1 MRKFSLVGLV
11 MALCILFSCSLVQA
25 QDLRTISVDGSSTIK
40 VAPDKVTISI
50 SIENTAKD
58 AKLASAQNA
67 QIMQNIQSAIL
78 GLAITKDK
86 MQTTNYN
93 LYPVYNT
100 KDNSREI
107 IGYSVS
113 NEITVTIDNI
123 DMVGTVIDTAINAG
137 ASNVNSIEFGLKD
150 SQVYK
155 DKVLQQAIADAKR
168 KAQVVANSLE
178 KSIVNVVSVNTGS
191 TTYIEAKNFN
201 NAMYMRAADATG
213 ATSPIQSGDI
223 SVRANVSV
231 VFEMN

>member
-40 VAPDKVTISI
+40 VAPDKATISI

-58 AKLASAQNA
+58 AKMASAQNA
-67 QIMQNIQSAIL
+67 QIMQKIQSAIL
-78 GLAITKDK
+78 GLTITKDK

-113 NEITVTIDNI
+113 NEITVTIDDI
-123 DMVGTVIDTAINAG
+123 DMVGAVIDTAINAG

-150 SQVYK
+150 SQAYK
-155 DKVLQQAIADAKR
+155 DKVLQQAIVDAKR
-168 KAQVVANSLE
+168 KAQVIANALG
-178 KSIVNVVSVNTGS
+178 KSVVNVVSVNTGN
-191 TTYIEAKNFN
+191 TYVEAKNFN
-201 NAMYMRAADATG
+201 NAMYMRTADAAG

-223 SVRANVSV
+223 SVRANVAV

>member
-40 VAPDKVTISI
+40 VAPDKATISI

-107 IGYSVS
+107 IGYNVS
-113 NEITVTIDNI
+113 NEITVTIDFPKLLA
-123 DMVGTVIDTAINAG
+123 TTCALRL
-137 ASNVNSIEFGLKD
+137 AS
-150 SQVYK
+150 
-155 DKVLQQAIADAKR
+155 AIACC
-168 KAQVVANSLE
+168 NTLSL
-178 KSIVNVVSVNTGS
+178 
-191 TTYIEAKNFN
+191 
-201 NAMYMRAADATG
+201 
-213 ATSPIQSGDI
+213 
-223 SVRANVSV
+223 
-231 VFEMN
+231 

>member
-40 VAPDKVTISI
+40 VAPDKATISI

-107 IGYSVS
+107 IGYSV
-113 NEITVTIDNI
+113 
-123 DMVGTVIDTAINAG
+123 
-137 ASNVNSIEFGLKD
+137 
-150 SQVYK
+150 
-155 DKVLQQAIADAKR
+155 
-168 KAQVVANSLE
+168 
-178 KSIVNVVSVNTGS
+178 
-191 TTYIEAKNFN
+191 
-201 NAMYMRAADATG
+201 
-213 ATSPIQSGDI
+213 
-223 SVRANVSV
+223 
-231 VFEMN
+231 